1 MLLSK
6 GVNLGGI
13 MSAAS
18 KEEFEY
24 PFSKSWFIGSVV
36 LSILSILFAIF
47 LLLDLEPVNF
57 LSIYLHP
64 LILYFVITSILTVL
78 IFFLKLKLYSARER
92 AASGIGAEYEG
103 DGKAYKFGFI
113 IVIVL
118 VLLALFSPLFLSHLV
133 DPLVSLLLFLS
144 VIPAM
149 NIPEIILY
157 LLYRQKSG

>member
-1 MLLSK
+1 MLFSK
-6 GVNLGGI
+6 SINLGGI

-24 PFSKSWFIGSVV
+24 PFSKSWVIGSVV

-92 AASGIGAEYEG
+92 EASGIGAEYEG
-103 DGKAYKFGFI
+103 DGKAYKLGFI
-113 IVIVL
+113 IVVVL
-118 VLLALFSPLFLSHLV
+118 VLLALFSPLFLSQLV

-144 VIPAM
+144 IIPAM